1 MYNSFVN
8 HKGNDLLIVIL
19 NLIPQKQIETYK
31 IYLKIINMIVEYKKN
46 KHTYI
51 SEFWLITLKLMIKF
65 ENNPDI
71 MICNLDAVKKF
82 SSLDQFKE
90 LINQEFIDLIIK
102 ITSNTE
108 YNKVATLGLQILDI
122 IIKLG
127 GNIEL
132 MRNTK
137 PLTFIV
143 KLLTKYRN
151 DDILSF
157 VIYSLN
163 QHCCAYL
170 SQIIQE
176 EDISSFLTILKI
188 QNTDDIE
195 LETVSMIGEIKE
207 IFSHNKDEETLK
219 SLKKNI
225 MRILVLMSKDKG
237 FIKLMKN
244 INSLENFIILLK
256 SDLKLCEDVQ
266 NKNITLSTE
275 ISIII
280 NLLPEFIKLV
290 LTILKNYDL
299 SQFYL
304 PVITVS
310 PFQIDDKSNYFDN
323 LRKSINKQ

>member
-1 MYNSFVN
+1 
-8 HKGNDLLIVIL
+8 
-19 NLIPQKQIETYK
+19 
-31 IYLKIINMIVEYKKN
+31 
-46 KHTYI
+46 
-51 SEFWLITLKLMIKF
+51 
-65 ENNPDI
+65 
-71 MICNLDAVKKF
+71 
-82 SSLDQFKE
+82 
-90 LINQEFIDLIIK
+90 
-102 ITSNTE
+102 
-108 YNKVATLGLQILDI
+108 
-122 IIKLG
+122 
-127 GNIEL
+127 
-132 MRNTK
+132 
-137 PLTFIV
+137 
-143 KLLTKYRN
+143 
-151 DDILSF
+151 
-157 VIYSLN
+157 
-163 QHCCAYL
+163 
-170 SQIIQE
+170 
-176 EDISSFLTILKI
+176 
-188 QNTDDIE
+188 
-195 LETVSMIGEIKE
+195 MIGEIKE

-323 LRKSINKQ
+323 

>member
-1 MYNSFVN
+1 
-8 HKGNDLLIVIL
+8 
-19 NLIPQKQIETYK
+19 
-31 IYLKIINMIVEYKKN
+31 
-46 KHTYI
+46 
-51 SEFWLITLKLMIKF
+51 
-65 ENNPDI
+65 
-71 MICNLDAVKKF
+71 
-82 SSLDQFKE
+82 
-90 LINQEFIDLIIK
+90 
-102 ITSNTE
+102 
-108 YNKVATLGLQILDI
+108 
-122 IIKLG
+122 
-127 GNIEL
+127 
-132 MRNTK
+132 
-137 PLTFIV
+137 
-143 KLLTKYRN
+143 
-151 DDILSF
+151 
-157 VIYSLN
+157 
-163 QHCCAYL
+163 
-170 SQIIQE
+170 
-176 EDISSFLTILKI
+176 
-188 QNTDDIE
+188 
-195 LETVSMIGEIKE
+195 MIGEIKE

>member
-163 QHCCAYL
+163 
-170 SQIIQE
+170 
-176 EDISSFLTILKI
+176 
-188 QNTDDIE
+188 
-195 LETVSMIGEIKE
+195 
-207 IFSHNKDEETLK
+207 
-219 SLKKNI
+219 
-225 MRILVLMSKDKG
+225 
-237 FIKLMKN
+237 
-244 INSLENFIILLK
+244 
-256 SDLKLCEDVQ
+256 
-266 NKNITLSTE
+266 
-275 ISIII
+275 
-280 NLLPEFIKLV
+280 
-290 LTILKNYDL
+290 
-299 SQFYL
+299 
-304 PVITVS
+304 
-310 PFQIDDKSNYFDN
+310 
-323 LRKSINKQ
+323 